1 MMARPR
7 FVIVGAGL
15 AGHSAATTL
24 RLSGF
29 EGEIVLIGDEPARPY
44 ERPPLSK
51 QFLQGKKLSDELYF
65 HSKEQYAELGIELK
79 LGRRATALDVE
90 QRQVT
95 LEDGE
100 LVTYDKLLLTT
111 GASPIR
117 LRQPGFDLPGVHY
130 LRTMADAAEMGEQL
144 RQGGR
149 KVVVIGAGFIGSE
162 VAASA
167 RVLGNEVTLV
177 DLLPLPMVTAL
188 GETIGELF
196 AEVHRR
202 QGVVLHMQSRVA
214 ELRGAGNVEEAVL
227 ATGERIACDLVV
239 VGVGVRPNIELARQ
253 AGIETDNGI
262 VVNELSETS
271 APNVYAAGDVAHWWH
286 PGHGRRFRV
295 EHYDNAGEHGAAAA
309 RSMLGQ
315 GEPYI
320 PLPYF
325 WSDQYDINLQYV
337 GYPEAWDQLVLR
349 GNLDEFAVTAFF
361 LSDGQVCAAATINR
375 PRELRS
381 VRRLCEARA
390 VIEPATLADLATDLR
405 ALSRAVSRP

>member
-1 MMARPR
+1 MTASPR

-24 RLSGF
+24 RETGF
-29 EGEIVLIGDEPARPY
+29 EGEIILIGDEAARPY

-51 QFLQGKKLSDELYF
+51 QFLQGKKSSDELFF
-65 HSKEQYAELGIELK
+65 HTPEQYAEHGIELR
-79 LGRRATALDVE
+79 LGRRATALDVGL
-90 QRQVT
+90 QHLT
-95 LEDGE
+95 LDDDAI
-100 LVTYDKLLLTT
+100 VAYDKLLLTT

-130 LRTMADAAEMGEQL
+130 LRTLDDATGLGEQL
-144 RQGGR
+144 RQGDHH
-149 KVVVIGAGFIGSE
+149 VVVIGSGFIGSE

-188 GETIGELF
+188 GETLGELF

-202 QGVVLHMQSRVA
+202 EGVVLHMQSRVD
-214 ELRGAGNVEEAVL
+214 ELRGEGKVEEAVL
-227 ATGERIACDLVV
+227 ANGERIACDLVV
-239 VGVGVRPNIELARQ
+239 VGVGVRPNIELAKQ

-262 VVNELSETS
+262 LVNEFSETS
-271 APNVYAAGDVAHWWH
+271 VANVYSAGDVAHWWQ
-286 PGHGRRFRV
+286 PVHGRRFRV

-315 GEPYI
+315 GDPFI

-349 GNLDEFAVTAFF
+349 GDLAEFAVTAFF
-361 LSDGQVCAAATINR
+361 LSHGQVCAAATINR

-390 VIEPATLADLATDLR
+390 VIDPATLADLATDLR
-405 ALSRAVSRP
+405 ALSRNATRS

>member
-1 MMARPR
+1 MTVRPR
-7 FVIVGAGL
+7 FAIVGAGL

-24 RLSGF
+24 REAGF
-29 EGEIVLIGDEPARPY
+29 DGEIVLIGDEAARPY

-51 QFLQGKKLSDELYF
+51 QFLQGKKLLDELFF
-65 HSKEQYAELGIELK
+65 HSLEQYAEHGIELR
-79 LGRRATALDVE
+79 LGRHATALDVA
-90 QRQVT
+90 RQQLT
-95 LEDGE
+95 LDDGE
-100 LVTYDKLLLTT
+100 IVAYDKLLLTT

-130 LRTMADAAEMGEQL
+130 LRTLTDAAELGEQL
-144 RQGGR
+144 RQSGR
-149 KVVVIGAGFIGSE
+149 HVVVIGAGFIGSE

-167 RVLGNEVTLV
+167 RMLGNEVTLI

-188 GETIGELF
+188 GETLGELF

-202 QGVVLHMQSRVA
+202 QGVVLRMQSRVD
-214 ELRGAGNVEEAVL
+214 ELRGEGRVEEAIL
-227 ATGERIACDLVV
+227 ADGERITCDLVV
-239 VGVGVRPNIELARQ
+239 VGVGVRPNVELAKQ

-262 VVNELSETS
+262 VVNEFSETS

-309 RSMLGQ
+309 RSMLGLS
-315 GEPYI
+315 EPFI

-349 GNLDEFAVTAFF
+349 GDLAEFAVTAFF
-361 LSDGQVCAAATINR
+361 LSHGQVCAAATINR

-390 VIEPATLADLATDLR
+390 VIDPVTLADPATDLR
-405 ALSRAVSRP
+405 ALSRNASRP

>member
-1 MMARPR
+1 MTKRR

-15 AGHSAATTL
+15 AGHSAAIAL
-24 RLSGF
+24 RQNGF
-29 EGEIVLIGDEPARPY
+29 DGDIILIGDEPARPY

-51 QFLQGKKLSDELYF
+51 QFLQGVRSADELYF
-65 HSKEQYAELGIELK
+65 HTLEQYAELGIELK
-79 LGRRATALDVE
+79 LGRRAVALDTARQQLTLDDSE
-90 QRQVT
+90 QI
-95 LEDGE
+95 G
-100 LVTYDKLLLTT
+100 YDKLLLAT

-130 LRTMADAAEMGEQL
+130 LRTLADAAELGEQL
-144 RQGGR
+144 RTGDR
-149 KVVVIGAGFIGSE
+149 RVVVIGAGFIGSE

-167 RVLGNEVTLV
+167 RMLGNMVYLV
-177 DLLPLPMVTAL
+177 DLLPLPMVNAL
-188 GETIGELF
+188 GETLGELF
-196 AEVHRR
+196 ANVHRR
-202 QGVVLHMQSRVA
+202 HGVDLHMLSRVE
-214 ELRGAGNVEEAVL
+214 ELRGDGHVEAAVL
-227 ATGERIACDLVV
+227 ADGEPIDCDLVI
-239 VGVGVRPNIELARQ
+239 VGVGVRPDVELARN
-253 AGIETDNGI
+253 AGIEIENGI

-309 RSMLGQ
+309 RSMLGA

-337 GYPEAWDQLVLR
+337 GYPEAWDELVLR
-349 GNLDEFAVTAFF
+349 GDLDACEVTAFY
-361 LSDGQVCAAATINR
+361 LCGGQVCAAATVNR

-381 VRRLCEARA
+381 ARRICEARA
-390 VIEPATLADLATDLR
+390 VIEPATLADLDTDLR
-405 ALSRAVSRP
+405 ALSRLIARP

>member
-1 MMARPR
+1 LQGKRASDEL
-7 FVIVGAGL
+7 FF
-15 AGHSAATTL
+15 HSAA
-24 RLSGF
+24 
-29 EGEIVLIGDEPARPY
+29 
-44 ERPPLSK
+44 
-51 QFLQGKKLSDELYF
+51 
-65 HSKEQYAELGIELK
+65 QYAELGIELK
-79 LGRRATALDVE
+79 LGRRAIALDVSK
-90 QRQVT
+90 QQLT
-95 LEDGE
+95 LDDGE
-100 LVTYDKLLLTT
+100 IIAYDKLLLTT

-130 LRTMADAAEMGEQL
+130 LRTLADAADLGEQL
-144 RQGGR
+144 RQGDR
-149 KVVVIGAGFIGSE
+149 QVVVIGAGFIGSE

-167 RVLGNEVTLV
+167 RMLGNEVTLV

-188 GETIGELF
+188 GETLGELF
-196 AEVHRR
+196 AEIHRR
-202 QGVVLHMQSRVA
+202 QGVVLRLESRVA
-214 ELRGAGNVEEAVL
+214 ELRGDGHVEEAIL
-227 ATGERIACDLVV
+227 ASGERIACDLAI
-239 VGVGVRPNIELARQ
+239 VGVGVRPNVELAIA
-253 AGIETDNGI
+253 AGIDVENGI

-309 RSMLGQ
+309 RSMLGL

-337 GYPEAWDQLVLR
+337 GYPEAWDELVLR

-361 LSDGQVCAAATINR
+361 LSNGHVCAAATINR
-375 PRELRS
+375 PRDLRS

-390 VIEPATLADLATDLR
+390 VIAPTILADPATDLR
-405 ALSRAVSRP
+405 ALSRAVTRP